1 MNPAPDADVHSV
13 GPANFEWIVNAVAEL
28 AVEKAKTAPLTP
40 VLQAQALLSASV
52 KGAAAKAAAK
62 TKSAGAPVKTATNA
76 PAKKAPAKAKGAPK
90 PPAKKALKEAPAD
103 PSATP
108 AE

>member
-1 MNPAPDADVHSV
+1 V

-52 KGAAAKAAAK
+52 KGAAAKAPAK
-62 TKSAGAPVKTATNA
+62 TKSAEARVKTATNA
-76 PAKKAPAKAKGAPK
+76 PAKKAPATATGGAK
-90 PPAKKALKEAPAD
+90 PPVKKKALKEEPAD
-103 PSATP
+103 PSAAS